1 MRPLGRAH
9 AGRTE
14 GMNEQERI
22 DKDKQDWRGRLLEA
36 RRRIDPAQCRDAGH
50 KLAGLLTGRLLAKV
64 ERSRS
69 DQSLT
74 VAAFSSIR
82 GEIAMDPSLNLLLG
96 RGYQVLVPM
105 LGTGT
110 QIGWGRLQSEQDLND
125 MKRIPG
131 WRPDEP
137 DMPALPAQAL
147 NQADLI
153 LVPALAI
160 NHAGIRL
167 GRGEGWYDR
176 ALELRAEQTPVVGI
190 CWPGEFVEVPLP
202 HLNHDLPVD
211 AVLTPEG
218 FTPTAAGL
226 SRRPRGDHN
235 GDEQD

>member
-1 MRPLGRAH
+1 MD
-9 AGRTE
+9 
-14 GMNEQERI
+14 EQERI
-22 DKDKQDWRGRLLEA
+22 NAEKQDRRGRLLEA
-36 RRRIDPAQCRDAGH
+36 RRRIDPAQCLDAGRRLADL
-50 KLAGLLTGRLLAKV
+50 LAGQVLAKLGH
-64 ERSRS
+64 SRG

-82 GEIAMDPSLNLLLG
+82 GEIAMDPSLDLLVG
-96 RGYQVLVPM
+96 RGYQVLIPM
-105 LGTGT
+105 LGTGI
-110 QIGWGRLQSEQDLND
+110 QVGWGRLQSEQDLED

-137 DMPALPAQAL
+137 DMPALPPQTL

-160 NHAGIRL
+160 DHAGIRL
-167 GRGEGWYDR
+167 GRGGGWYDR
-176 ALELRAEQTPVVGI
+176 ALALRAEQTSVVGI
-190 CWPGEFVEVPLP
+190 CWPGEFVEDPLP
-202 HLNHDLPVD
+202 HLDHDLPVD

-226 SRRPRGDHN
+226 SRRPGADHN

>member
-1 MRPLGRAH
+1 MD
-9 AGRTE
+9 
-14 GMNEQERI
+14 EQERI
-22 DKDKQDWRGRLLEA
+22 NAEKQDRRGRLLEA
-36 RRRIDPAQCRDAGH
+36 RRRIDPAQCLDAGRRLADL
-50 KLAGLLTGRLLAKV
+50 LAGQVLAKLGHP
-64 ERSRS
+64 RG

-82 GEIAMDPSLNLLLG
+82 GEIAMDPSLDLLLG
-96 RGYQVLVPM
+96 RGYQVLIPM
-105 LGTGT
+105 LGTGI
-110 QIGWGRLQSEQDLND
+110 QVGWGRLQSEQDLEG

-137 DMPALPAQAL
+137 NMPALPPQAL

-160 NHAGIRL
+160 DHAGIRL
-167 GRGEGWYDR
+167 GRGGGWYDR
-176 ALELRAEQTPVVGI
+176 ALALRAEQAPVVGI
-190 CWPGEFVEVPLP
+190 CWPGEFVEDPLP
-202 HLNHDLPVD
+202 HLDHDLPVD

-226 SRRPRGDHN
+226 SRRPGADHN

>member
-160 NHAGIRL
+160 DHAGIRL
-167 GRGEGWYDR
+167 GRGGGWYDR

-218 FTPTAAGL
+218 FTLTAAGL

>member
-1 MRPLGRAH
+1 MD
-9 AGRTE
+9 
-14 GMNEQERI
+14 EQERI
-22 DKDKQDWRGRLLEA
+22 NAEKQDRRGRLLEA
-36 RRRIDPAQCRDAGH
+36 RRRIDPAQCLDAGRRLADL
-50 KLAGLLTGRLLAKV
+50 LAGQVLAKLGHP
-64 ERSRS
+64 RG

-82 GEIAMDPSLNLLLG
+82 GEIAMDPSLDLLVG
-96 RGYQVLVPM
+96 RGYQVLIPM
-105 LGTGT
+105 LGTGI
-110 QIGWGRLQSEQDLND
+110 QVGWGRLQSEQDLEG

-137 DMPALPAQAL
+137 NMPALPPQAL

-160 NHAGIRL
+160 DHAGIRL
-167 GRGEGWYDR
+167 GRGGGWYDR
-176 ALELRAEQTPVVGI
+176 ALALRAEQAPVVGI
-190 CWPGEFVEVPLP
+190 CWPGEFVEDPLP
-202 HLNHDLPVD
+202 HLDHDLPVD

-226 SRRPRGDHN
+226 SRRPGADHN

>member
-82 GEIAMDPSLNLLLG
+82 GEIAMGPSLNLLLG

-160 NHAGIRL
+160 DHAGIRL
-167 GRGEGWYDR
+167 GRGGGWYDR
-176 ALELRAEQTPVVGI
+176 ALELRAGQTPVVGI

>member
-1 MRPLGRAH
+1 MD
-9 AGRTE
+9 
-14 GMNEQERI
+14 EQERI
-22 DKDKQDWRGRLLEA
+22 NAEKQDRRGRLLEA
-36 RRRIDPAQCRDAGH
+36 RRRIDPAQCLDAGRR
-50 KLAGLLTGRLLAKV
+50 LADLLVGQVLAKLGH
-64 ERSRS
+64 SRG

-82 GEIAMDPSLNLLLG
+82 GEIAMDPSLDLLVG
-96 RGYQVLVPM
+96 RGYQVLIPM
-105 LGTGT
+105 LGTGI
-110 QIGWGRLQSEQDLND
+110 QVGWGRLQSEQDLED

-137 DMPALPAQAL
+137 DMPALPPQAL

-160 NHAGIRL
+160 DHAGIRL
-167 GRGEGWYDR
+167 GRGGGWYDR
-176 ALELRAEQTPVVGI
+176 ALALRAEQTSVVGI
-190 CWPGEFVEVPLP
+190 CWPGEFVEDPLP
-202 HLNHDLPVD
+202 HLDHDLPVD

-226 SRRPRGDHN
+226 SRRPGADHN

>member
-50 KLAGLLTGRLLAKV
+50 KLAGLLTGRLPAKV

-125 MKRIPG
+125 MKRIPS

-160 NHAGIRL
+160 DHAGIRL
-167 GRGEGWYDR
+167 GRGGGWYDR

>member
-1 MRPLGRAH
+1 MD
-9 AGRTE
+9 
-14 GMNEQERI
+14 EQERI
-22 DKDKQDWRGRLLEA
+22 NAEKQDRRGRLLEA
-36 RRRIDPAQCRDAGH
+36 RRRIDPAQCLDAGRRLADL
-50 KLAGLLTGRLLAKV
+50 LAGQVLAKPGH
-64 ERSRS
+64 SRG

-82 GEIAMDPSLNLLLG
+82 GEIAMDPSLDLLVG
-96 RGYQVLVPM
+96 RGYQVLIPM
-105 LGTGT
+105 LGTGI
-110 QIGWGRLQSEQDLND
+110 QVGWGRLQSEQDLAD

-137 DMPALPAQAL
+137 DVPALPPQAL

-160 NHAGIRL
+160 DHAGIRL
-167 GRGEGWYDR
+167 GRGGGWYDR
-176 ALELRAEQTPVVGI
+176 ALALRAEQTSVVGI
-190 CWPGEFVEVPLP
+190 CWPGEFVEDPLP
-202 HLNHDLPVD
+202 HLDHDLPVD

-226 SRRPRGDHN
+226 SRRPGADHN

>member
-1 MRPLGRAH
+1 MD
-9 AGRTE
+9 
-14 GMNEQERI
+14 EQERI
-22 DKDKQDWRGRLLEA
+22 NAEKQDWRGRLLEA
-36 RRRIDPAQCRDAGH
+36 RRRIDPAQCLDAGRRLADL
-50 KLAGLLTGRLLAKV
+50 LAGQVLAKPGH
-64 ERSRS
+64 SRG

-82 GEIAMDPSLNLLLG
+82 GEIAMDPSLDLLVG
-96 RGYQVLVPM
+96 RGYQVLIPM
-105 LGTGT
+105 LGTGI
-110 QIGWGRLQSEQDLND
+110 QVGWGRLQSEQDLED

-137 DMPALPAQAL
+137 DVPALPPQTL

-160 NHAGIRL
+160 DHAGIRL
-167 GRGEGWYDR
+167 GRGGGWYDR
-176 ALELRAEQTPVVGI
+176 ALALRAAQTSVVGI
-190 CWPGEFVEVPLP
+190 CWPGEFVEDPLP
-202 HLNHDLPVD
+202 HLDHDLPVD

-226 SRRPRGDHN
+226 SRRPGADHN

>member
-1 MRPLGRAH
+1 MRPLGKAP

-14 GMNEQERI
+14 DMNEQGRI
-22 DKDKQDWRGRLLEA
+22 NKDKQNRRDRLLEV
-36 RRRIDPAQCRDAGH
+36 RRHIDRAQCLEAGR
-50 KLAGLLTGRLLAKV
+50 KLADLLASQVLARFKG
-64 ERSRS
+64 SRGR
-69 DQSLT
+69 QSLI

-82 GEIAMDPSLNLLLG
+82 GEIAMDPSLDLLVG
-96 RGYQVLVPM
+96 RGYQVLIPM
-105 LGTGT
+105 LGTGI
-110 QIGWGRLQSEQDLND
+110 QVGWGRLQSEQDLED

-137 DMPALPAQAL
+137 DMPALPPQAL

-160 NHAGIRL
+160 DHAGIRL
-167 GRGEGWYDR
+167 GRGGGWYDR
-176 ALELRAEQTPVVGI
+176 ALALRAEQTSVVGI
-190 CWPGEFVEVPLP
+190 CWPGEFVEAPLP
-202 HLNHDLPVD
+202 HLDHDLPVD

-226 SRRPRGDHN
+226 SRRPGADHN

>member
-1 MRPLGRAH
+1 MD
-9 AGRTE
+9 
-14 GMNEQERI
+14 EQERI
-22 DKDKQDWRGRLLEA
+22 NAEKQDRRGRLLEA
-36 RRRIDPAQCRDAGH
+36 RRRIDPAQCLDAGRRLADL
-50 KLAGLLTGRLLAKV
+50 LAGQVLAKLGHP
-64 ERSRS
+64 RG

-82 GEIAMDPSLNLLLG
+82 GEIAMDPSLDLLVG
-96 RGYQVLVPM
+96 RGYQVLIPM
-105 LGTGT
+105 LGTGV
-110 QIGWGRLQSEQDLND
+110 QVGWGRLQSKQDLNG

-137 DMPALPAQAL
+137 DMSALPAQAL

-160 NHAGIRL
+160 DHAGIRL
-167 GRGEGWYDR
+167 GRGGGWYDR
-176 ALELRAEQTPVVGI
+176 ALALRAEQTSVVGI
-190 CWPGEFVEVPLP
+190 CWPGEFVEDPLP
-202 HLNHDLPVD
+202 HLDHDLPVD

-226 SRRPRGDHN
+226 SRRPGADHN

>member
-1 MRPLGRAH
+1 M
-9 AGRTE
+9 
-14 GMNEQERI
+14 
-22 DKDKQDWRGRLLEA
+22 DKQDRRGRLLEA
-36 RRRIDPAQCRDAGH
+36 RRRINRAQCLDAGRRLADL
-50 KLAGLLTGRLLAKV
+50 LAGQVLAKLGH
-64 ERSRS
+64 SRG

-82 GEIAMDPSLNLLLG
+82 GEIAMDPSLDLLVG
-96 RGYQVLVPM
+96 RGYQVLIPM
-105 LGTGT
+105 LGTGI
-110 QIGWGRLQSEQDLND
+110 QVGWGRLQSEQDLED

-137 DMPALPAQAL
+137 DVPALPPQTL

-160 NHAGIRL
+160 DHAGIRL
-167 GRGEGWYDR
+167 GRGGGWYDR
-176 ALELRAEQTPVVGI
+176 ALALRAEQTSVVGI
-190 CWPGEFVEVPLP
+190 CWPSEFVEDPLP
-202 HLNHDLPVD
+202 HLDHDLPVD

-226 SRRPRGDHN
+226 SRRPGADHN

>member
-1 MRPLGRAH
+1 MD
-9 AGRTE
+9 
-14 GMNEQERI
+14 EQERI
-22 DKDKQDWRGRLLEA
+22 NAEKQDRRGRLLEA
-36 RRRIDPAQCRDAGH
+36 RRRIDPAQCLDAGRRLVDL
-50 KLAGLLTGRLLAKV
+50 LAGQVLAKLGH
-64 ERSRS
+64 SRG

-82 GEIAMDPSLNLLLG
+82 GEIAMDPSLDLLVG
-96 RGYQVLVPM
+96 RGYQVLIPM
-105 LGTGT
+105 LGTGI
-110 QIGWGRLQSEQDLND
+110 QVGWGRLQSEQDLED

-137 DMPALPAQAL
+137 DMPALPPQAL

-160 NHAGIRL
+160 DHAGIRL
-167 GRGEGWYDR
+167 GRGGGWYDR
-176 ALELRAEQTPVVGI
+176 ALALRAEQTSVVGI
-190 CWPGEFVEVPLP
+190 CWPGEFVEAPLP
-202 HLNHDLPVD
+202 HLDHDLPVD

-226 SRRPRGDHN
+226 SRRPGADHN

>member
-1 MRPLGRAH
+1 MD
-9 AGRTE
+9 
-14 GMNEQERI
+14 EQKRI
-22 DKDKQDWRGRLLEA
+22 NAEKQDRRGRLLEA
-36 RRRIDPAQCRDAGH
+36 RRRINPAQCLDAGRRLADL
-50 KLAGLLTGRLLAKV
+50 LAGQVLAKLGHP
-64 ERSRS
+64 RG

-82 GEIAMDPSLNLLLG
+82 GEIAMDPSLDLLVG
-96 RGYQVLVPM
+96 RGYQVLIPM
-105 LGTGT
+105 LGTGI
-110 QIGWGRLQSEQDLND
+110 QVGWGRLQSEQDLED

-137 DMPALPAQAL
+137 DMPALPPQAL

-160 NHAGIRL
+160 DHAGIRL
-167 GRGEGWYDR
+167 GRGGGWYDR
-176 ALELRAEQTPVVGI
+176 ALALRAEQTSVVGI
-190 CWPGEFVEVPLP
+190 CWPGEFVEDPLP
-202 HLNHDLPVD
+202 HLDHDLPVD

-226 SRRPRGDHN
+226 SRRPGADHN